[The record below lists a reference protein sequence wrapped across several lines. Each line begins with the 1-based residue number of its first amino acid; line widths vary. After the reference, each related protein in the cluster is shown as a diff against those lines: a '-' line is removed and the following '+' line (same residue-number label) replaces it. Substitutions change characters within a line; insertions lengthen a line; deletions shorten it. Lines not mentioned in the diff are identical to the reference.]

1 MPRSD
6 GRGNA
11 APWFVVLLVGAV
23 VVALVLVLNLI
34 PRLSDGQKL
43 LDRARPAFAAQRV
56 AGDRAGISMVSS
68 IVDLADPI
76 VRDTGGAS
84 AEVPKLV
91 AFVSSKTGLPP
102 AKVLAALQQGY
113 PHTAA
118 LLSALPLSAVNAEIP
133 GLVAFLAKALKTTPA
148 GVVAALNASFPRLS
162 QTINALPTVVNGWDD
177 VPGTTGLTRFSGA
190 PVKTVPDLR
199 TYFSADVIP
208 VLETQRANYAS
219 LDGTSKV
226 NWIAPLVLIVGIVV
240 ILYGLLLV
248 MLARRRP

>member
-1 MPRSD
+1 MPKSAAK
-6 GRGNA
+6 GNA
-11 APWFVVLLVGAV
+11 APWFVVLLVGVV

-34 PRLSDGQKL
+34 PRLSNGQKV
-43 LDRARPAFAAQRV
+43 LDRARPAFAADRV
-56 AGDRAGISMVSS
+56 AGDRAGINMVSS

-76 VRDTGGAS
+76 VNDAGGGA

-91 AFVSSKTGLPP
+91 AFVSTKTGLPP
-102 AKVLAALQQGY
+102 AAVLAALQKNF

-118 LLSALPLSAVNAEIP
+118 LLAALPLSAVNTEIP
-133 GLVAFLAKALKTTPA
+133 KLVAFLASALKMPSA
-148 GVVAALNASFPRLS
+148 AVVAALNGSFPRLS
-162 QTINALPTVVNGWDD
+162 QTINALPTVVNGWDA
-177 VPGTTGLTRFSGA
+177 VPGTTALTRFNGT
-190 PVKTVPDLR
+190 PVRTVPDLR

-208 VLETQRANYAS
+208 VLETQRANFQS
-219 LDGTSKV
+219 LDGTSKI